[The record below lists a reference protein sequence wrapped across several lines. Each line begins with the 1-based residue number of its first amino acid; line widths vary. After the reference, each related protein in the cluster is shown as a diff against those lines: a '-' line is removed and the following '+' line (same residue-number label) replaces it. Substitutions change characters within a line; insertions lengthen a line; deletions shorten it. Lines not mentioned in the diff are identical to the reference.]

1 MYADP
6 SLLSHNKA
14 MKKKCTVKLT
24 DIQIEEGERQA
35 VEITTQGTYEWTD
48 EGYTVRFEELFD
60 EGVRSMTTV
69 RSCGGDCV
77 TVVHSGDITTELTV
91 ELGKRHNCHYVTP
104 YGELLI
110 GIDAVEITDELTE
123 TGGTLKM
130 IYSIDYYAAVAAM
143 KEITLTIIL

>member
-1 MYADP
+1 
-6 SLLSHNKA
+6 
-14 MKKKCTVKLT
+14 MKRKCTVKLT

-35 VEITTQGTYEWTD
+35 VEITTQGTYEWTG
-48 EGYTVRFEELFD
+48 EGYAIRFEELFD
-60 EGVRSMTTV
+60 EGVRSMTTI
-69 RSCGGDCV
+69 RSRRDGCV
-77 TVVHSGDITTELTV
+77 TVVHRGDITTELTV

-110 GIDAVEITDELTE
+110 GIDAIELIDELTE

-130 IYSIDYYAAVAAM
+130 TYSIDYYAAVAAM